1 MMTLM
6 LASRFLGLARNW
18 FLARYFGAGA
28 SVDAFNV
35 ALVAPDLLANVLI
48 AGALSVSFIP
58 IFTTY
63 LNKENKSE
71 AWDLAGSIL
80 NLSLLVYFGIG
91 LFIFLFPRQINA
103 LVAPG
108 LEDVAIPVAA
118 NLTRIVVFGEMVLI
132 VGIFLSSVLQS
143 FHRFVIPAIAPVAY
157 NLGVLFGVVFLSR
170 FYGIYG
176 VGIGVVI
183 GAFLHVLVQI
193 FILRSFGFRFQA
205 HLDFKSPGV
214 VQVIKLSLPRAIGV
228 GVGQLEWA
236 VSIFLAS
243 LLSVGSVSILRYAGD
258 LQNLPVGLFGLS
270 IATAALPTL
279 SSEWSGKKIEEFKST
294 FVTNLHNIIYLALP
308 TSVLLAVL
316 RIPIVR
322 LVLGSGL
329 FDWPATVATAT
340 TLSFFAVGIF
350 AQSGFFLVTR
360 AFYAMHD
367 TTTPLRVALASLA
380 LHIVVSSLF
389 VIFLARGSTAP
400 VAYLAL
406 AASFSSLF
414 SFLMLFWLLERR
426 VGGFGSK
433 RFLLPILKIV
443 TASFVMGL
451 LLYLP
456 LHLRIDGKFVI
467 DYIID
472 TRRAVNLLFLTG
484 FVASV
489 GLSCYLLLTWWFKS
503 EELANFTRLI
513 PDLSKLGKELIYE
526 EPVDSTHATKS

>member
-1 MMTLM
+1 M
-6 LASRFLGLARNW
+6 LF
-18 FLARYFGAGA
+18 FFFGW
-28 SVDAFNV
+28 
-35 ALVAPDLLANVLI
+35 
-48 AGALSVSFIP
+48 
-58 IFTTY
+58 IF
-63 LNKENKSE
+63 
-71 AWDLAGSIL
+71 
-80 NLSLLVYFGIG
+80 
-91 LFIFLFPRQINA
+91 
-103 LVAPG
+103 
-108 LEDVAIPVAA
+108 
-118 NLTRIVVFGEMVLI
+118 
-132 VGIFLSSVLQS
+132 
-143 FHRFVIPAIAPVAY
+143 
-157 NLGVLFGVVFLSR
+157 
-170 FYGIYG
+170 
-176 VGIGVVI
+176 
-183 GAFLHVLVQI
+183 
-193 FILRSFGFRFQA
+193 
-205 HLDFKSPGV
+205 
-214 VQVIKLSLPRAIGV
+214 
-228 GVGQLEWA
+228 
-236 VSIFLAS
+236 
-243 LLSVGSVSILRYAGD
+243 
-258 LQNLPVGLFGLS
+258 
-270 IATAALPTL
+270 ATAALPTL